1 MIPVAMKFYGGIK
14 MNWLTIT
21 LGILLIIVSVFVI
34 LAICLQETKQ
44 DGLQGLGSGSSDSF
58 FNKNKGKTIE
68 AKLIKITTILA
79 IAFFVLV
86 LCANLAATYYK

>member
-1 MIPVAMKFYGGIK
+1 

-21 LGILLIIVSVFVI
+21 LGILLVIVCILVI
-34 LAICLQETKQ
+34 LVVCLQETKQ
-44 DGLQGLGSGSSDSF
+44 DGLQSLGSSSTDSF

-68 AKLIKITTILA
+68 AKLNKITTILG

-86 LCANLAATYYK
+86 LALNLAITYYK